1 MHNPKRHRKREL
13 PSPCN
18 NLAEKK
24 SACSVS
30 KLFCY
35 SFEVENLD
43 QGPSSNG
50 LRLFLSF
57 LGQTLVSPFS
67 FRRSLW
73 PDLTFLTGFLEP
85 LKFRGSKKPL
95 WSWIL
100 NRRIVNIGQLTELFD
115 CTYSICGTPWS
126 GHINL
131 HSRKGCDMLWKLLA
145 TIVVDGKF
153 CIWPK

>member
-67 FRRSLW
+67 FPISLW
-73 PDLTFLTGFLEP
+73 PDLTFLTGVFHLFSRLQNVSLVIFGVQIHNFVTPNFEDTIFVSFYNFCFIIKVK
-85 LKFRGSKKPL
+85 LKFISYK
-95 WSWIL
+95 WTQEIISAAY
-100 NRRIVNIGQLTELFD
+100 RI
-115 CTYSICGTPWS
+115 S
-126 GHINL
+126 
-131 HSRKGCDMLWKLLA
+131 
-145 TIVVDGKF
+145 
-153 CIWPK
+153 